1 MTGRVTAFAP
11 GRVNLIGEHTDY
23 NGGLALPFAIAR
35 GITVAAEPMPG
46 DEVEAHALDLG
57 ELDRFSLE
65 AVEPASGWRA
75 YMRGAVAELT
85 AGGHRLRGTRVLIRS
100 ELPAGAG
107 LASSAA
113 LTIAAC
119 LALLG
124 IAEEPRPEPRAFARL
139 CARVE
144 NVWAGAQTGLLDQLA
159 ILMSR
164 AGHAVRLDTAT
175 LAAESVCLALGDWT
189 LWMLDSGARHAH
201 GHSQAG
207 GGYNER
213 RAECRAACA
222 MLGTQTLSEASADA
236 AAGLPG
242 PLDRRVRHVLS
253 ENARVESMAAALRA
267 SDPDEAGR
275 LLDEGHASLRDDYD
289 VSVPAVENAVGR
301 LRAAGASGTRMVGGG
316 FGGHVLGLFPP
327 GADPPPGAWPVT
339 AEAGARLAGPQT
351 GHVPFARRC

>member
-1 MTGRVTAFAP
+1 MSGRVTAFAP

-23 NGGLALPFAIAR
+23 NGGLALPFAIDR
-35 GITVAAEPMPG
+35 GITVAAEPLPG

-65 AVEPASGWRA
+65 TVDRAAGWRV
-75 YMRGAVAELT
+75 YVRGAVAELM
-85 AGGHRLRGTRVLIRS
+85 AGGHRLRGTRILIRS

-113 LTIAAC
+113 LTIGAC

-124 IAEEPRPEPRAFARL
+124 VAEEPPPEPTAFAKL

-159 ILMSR
+159 ILCSR
-164 AGHAVRLDTAT
+164 TGHAVRLDTAT
-175 LAAESVCLALGDWT
+175 LAVETVRLTLGDWT
-189 LWMLDSGARHAH
+189 LWLLDSGARHAH
-201 GHSQAG
+201 GHAETG

-222 MLGTQTLSEASADA
+222 LLGTQTLSEASPDA
-236 AAGLPG
+236 AAGLPD
-242 PLDRRVRHVLS
+242 PLGRRVRHVLS
-253 ENARVESMAAALRA
+253 ENARVESMAEALRR
-267 SDPDEAGR
+267 SDLDEAGR

-289 VSVPAVENAVGR
+289 VSVPAVEKAVGR
-301 LRAAGASGTRMVGGG
+301 LHAAGARGTRMVGGG

-327 GADPPPGAWPVT
+327 GADPPPGAWPVR
-339 AEAGARLAGPQT
+339 AEEGARLAGSRT
-351 GHVPFARRC
+351 GHLPFARRC